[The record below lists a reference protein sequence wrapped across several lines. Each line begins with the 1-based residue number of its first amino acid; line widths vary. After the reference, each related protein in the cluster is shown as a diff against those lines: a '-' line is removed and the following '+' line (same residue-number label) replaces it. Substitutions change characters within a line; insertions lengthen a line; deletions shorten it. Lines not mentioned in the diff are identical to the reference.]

1 MPTTHRY
8 DVSVALDAEDDDALE
23 LIEKYRSRGK
33 LAAFSLLGAL
43 LFALLGATYAM
54 YGASEQPAYRT
65 GTSR

>member
-8 DVSVALDAEDDDALE
+8 DVSMALDAEDDNALA
-23 LIEKYRSRGK
+23 LIKKYRSRGK

-43 LFALLGATYAM
+43 LLALLGATYAM
-54 YGASEQPAYRT
+54 YGASDEPSFRT